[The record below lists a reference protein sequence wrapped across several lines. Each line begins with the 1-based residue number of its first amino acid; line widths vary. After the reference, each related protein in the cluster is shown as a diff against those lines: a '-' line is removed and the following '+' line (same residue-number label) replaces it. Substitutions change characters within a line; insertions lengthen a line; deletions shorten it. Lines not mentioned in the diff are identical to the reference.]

1 MRITPVSYNSAKAQ
15 NPNKQN
21 NKQSFGMQFRFADEH
36 AMRAF
41 NKLVP
46 IVELKRLMP
55 QITEMKAQNGEDII
69 THISTLLGSD
79 TLRLDAKVS
88 RGISEDIKFDGGGIM
103 PKLEWLTSKISNK
116 VADADAI
123 GYLREIST
131 PKEAATSPLI
141 DGKVFHQ
148 H

>member
-46 IVELKRLMP
+46 VDELKRLMP
-55 QITEMKAQNGEDII
+55 QIEKMKAQNGEEII
-69 THISTLLGSD
+69 TNISTLLGSD
-79 TLRLDAKVS
+79 TLRLDAKID
-88 RGISEDIKFDGGGIM
+88 RGISEDIMFEGRGFM
-103 PKLEWLTSKISNK
+103 PRLKHLTNRINTK

-141 DGKVFHQ
+141 DGKIFHQ